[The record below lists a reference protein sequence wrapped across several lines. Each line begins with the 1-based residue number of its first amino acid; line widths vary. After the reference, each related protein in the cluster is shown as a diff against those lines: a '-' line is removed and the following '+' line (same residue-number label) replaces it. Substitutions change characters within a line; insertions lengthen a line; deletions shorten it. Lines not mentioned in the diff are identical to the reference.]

1 MRRKRGERE
10 RLRSVGR
17 SFDRRR
23 RRARVEYEMRLC
35 ATSLLKST
43 APTDGMY
50 LKGKTRCDVARANE
64 DDGAADSRARE
75 VSAAYSALVRAKIFQ
90 EQTHTSEAGRRTTEG
105 GRRERGRVWDYWHFK
120 YGCVPGHSSNSW
132 VSRGLERFRVLAS
145 GRVCGRARGKRS
157 SSKPLLTQEL

>member
-43 APTDGMY
+43 APTDGMLY
-50 LKGKTRCDVARANE
+50 LKGKTRCDVERASGGRRSTRRTE
-64 DDGAADSRARE
+64 EPIRARE
-75 VSAAYSALVRAKIFQ
+75 VSAGLHIQRARERASCALVRAKIFR
-90 EQTHTSEAGRRTTEG
+90 EQTHASEAGRHRQEG
-105 GRRERGRVWDYWHFK
+105 GKEGGFGIIGVSSAAGDRRGRPQWLLCDYTPTAQFEGIHL
-120 YGCVPGHSSNSW
+120 P
-132 VSRGLERFRVLAS
+132 
-145 GRVCGRARGKRS
+145 
-157 SSKPLLTQEL
+157 